1 MRGMGRIFKRGP
13 VYWIAYSYRGKE
25 YRESSRSESD
35 SQARKLLKK
44 RIGETSVG
52 TFIGP
57 NEERLTFEGMA
68 DMLLIDYQINGKRS
82 IATLRGLIRHLSG
95 SFGMTKAV
103 DITADRIAT
112 YIGDRQREGAANA
125 SINRELAAL
134 KRMFNL
140 AVRARRLNHAPYVE
154 MLAENNA
161 RQGFVDHP
169 GFIAVRHALP
179 TYLKDPITFLYFS
192 GWRAGEMKALEWRDV
207 DLDGKVVRLRP
218 EVSKSQEG
226 RVLPLAGELLEVVE
240 RARAKRRPDCPF
252 VFHDDGHPIGNFR
265 KAWRTACR
273 AAGLNEILVH
283 DLRRAAVRNMVRAG
297 VPDRVAM
304 ALSGHKTR
312 SIFERYNIVSESD
325 LVAAS
330 ERLQAHLSTQT
341 IERKVSPL
349 KSERGKRP
357 RSSSRHA

>member
-13 VYWIAYSYRGKE
+13 MYWIAYSYRGKE
-25 YRESSRSESD
+25 YRESSRSESE

-44 RIGETSVG
+44 RIGETSAG

-57 NEERLTFEGMA
+57 NEERLTFDGMA
-68 DMLLIDYQINGKRS
+68 EMLLTDYQINGKRS
-82 IATLRGLIRHLSG
+82 ITTLRGLIRHLSD
-95 SFGMTKAV
+95 SFGMMKAI
-103 DITADRIAT
+103 DITADRIAA
-112 YIGDRQREGAANA
+112 YIGHRQGERAANA

-140 AVRARRLNHAPYVE
+140 AVRARRLNHAPYVA

-169 GFIAVRHALP
+169 GFIAVRNALP
-179 TYLKDPITFLYFS
+179 AYLKDPITFLYFS

-240 RARAKRRPDCPF
+240 RTRAKRRPDCPF

-312 SIFERYNIVSESD
+312 SIFDRYNIVSESD

-330 ERLQAHLSTQT
+330 ERLQAHLGAQ
-341 IERKVSPL
+341 IAEAKVAPL
-349 KSERGKRP
+349 KPARGRRRP
-357 RSSSRHA
+357 SARHA

>member
-25 YRESSRSESD
+25 YRESSRSETE

-44 RIGETSVG
+44 RIGETNAG

-57 NEERLTFEGMA
+57 NEERLTFEGIA
-68 DMLLIDYQINGKRS
+68 DMLLTDYQINGKRS
-82 IATLRGLIRHLSG
+82 IPTLRGLIRHLSD
-95 SFGMTKAV
+95 SFAMTRAV
-103 DITADRIAT
+103 DITADRIAA
-112 YIGDRQREGAANA
+112 YIARRQLEKAANA

-140 AVRARRLNHAPYVE
+140 AVRARRLNHAPYVA

-169 GFIAVRHALP
+169 GFLAVRNALP
-179 TYLKDPITFLYFS
+179 MHLKDPITYLYFS

-207 DLDGKVVRLRP
+207 DLDGKIVRLRP
-218 EVSKSQEG
+218 EVSKNKDG
-226 RVLPLAGELLEVVE
+226 RVLPLAGELLEVIE
-240 RARAKRRPDCPF
+240 RAKAKRRPNCPF
-252 VFHDDGHPIGNFR
+252 VFHDDGQPIGNFR

-273 AAGLNEILVH
+273 ATGLNEILVH
-283 DLRRAAVRNMVRAG
+283 DLRRSAVRNMVRAG

-312 SIFERYNIVSESD
+312 SVFDRYNIVSESD
-325 LVAAS
+325 LVQAT
-330 ERLQAHLSTQT
+330 ERLQTHLSNQG
-341 IERKVSPL
+341 IRAKVSPI
-349 KSERGKRP
+349 KP
-357 RSSSRHA
+357 RMRRRHDQ